1 MKTAEEAKKAI
12 EYTDKLY
19 RAVMESED
27 IIFNYPEND
36 SQRFEAIKETVKES
50 EMRDRY
56 TGAVDDTN
64 PADTLRAYIEET
76 EAALKTAVDEID
88 TLRAENLRLKTE
100 TADIKFCFE
109 KLQKDFIENVRL
121 KTANTGSL
129 EKYLIMTGRQ
139 TNERDILFEKL
150 HNSGNLRETAT
161 EQADAA
167 EIERD
172 QWQRHYWETRTLLET
187 TIRECRV
194 KT

>member
-1 MKTAEEAKKAI
+1 
-12 EYTDKLY
+12 
-19 RAVMESED
+19 
-27 IIFNYPEND
+27 
-36 SQRFEAIKETVKES
+36 
-50 EMRDRY
+50 
-56 TGAVDDTN
+56 
-64 PADTLRAYIEET
+64 
-76 EAALKTAVDEID
+76 
-88 TLRAENLRLKTE
+88 
-100 TADIKFCFE
+100 
-109 KLQKDFIENVRL
+109 
-121 KTANTGSL
+121 
-129 EKYLIMTGRQ
+129 MTGRQ